1 MPPIQIQKTL
11 NLGLED
17 IPVGNLQ
24 AAKQEVGEYLV
35 NETIR
40 YMEEG
45 RSPVA
50 GEAPWPKL
58 DKVYATEEHNGDRT
72 PTLNATGRL
81 RESLQFRSTDDG
93 VEIGIFHKS
102 QQAKADGHNNFSG
115 KSHLPQ
121 RRFVPSSRQN
131 YRSEIM
137 ANVDR
142 ILTAYRTTDV
152 DVSREPLDAVGGI
165 ILTTAIDRILRG
177 TIGDTGIL
185 TIAALVGEESLQD
198 VLGRRFG

>member
-1 MPPIQIQKTL
+1 MPEIKIQKTL
-11 NLGLED
+11 NLNLEN
-17 IPVGNLQ
+17 ISGENLQ

-35 NETIR
+35 NESIR

-58 DKVYATEEHNGDRT
+58 NKEYAAKEHNGDRT

-81 RESLQFRSTDDG
+81 RESLQFRTTDEG
-93 VEIGIFHKS
+93 VEVGIFHKS
-102 QQAKADGHNNFSG
+102 QQAKSDGHNNFSG
-115 KSHLPQ
+115 KSQLPQ
-121 RRFVPSSRQN
+121 RRFVPSGRQN

-142 ILTAYRTTDV
+142 ILNAYRASDV
-152 DVSREPLDAVGGI
+152 DVSDQPPDIAAEV
-165 ILTTAIDRILRG
+165 ILTAAIDRILRG
-177 TIGDTGIL
+177 TSEDRGIL
-185 TIAALVGEESLQD
+185 TIAVIVGEESLQD

>member
-1 MPPIQIQKTL
+1 MPQVQIQKTL
-11 NLGLED
+11 NLNLSD
-17 IPVGNLQ
+17 IPEGNRKE
-24 AAKQEVGEYLV
+24 AKQEVGEYLV

-50 GEAPWPKL
+50 GEQPLSKL
-58 DKVYATEEHNGDRT
+58 GKDYAADEHNGDRT

-81 RESLQFRSTDDG
+81 RESLQFRSTDKG

-102 QQAKADGHNNFSG
+102 QQGKADGHNNFSG
-115 KSHLPQ
+115 KSQLPQ
-121 RRFVPSSRQN
+121 RRFVPLSRQS

-152 DVSREPLDAVGGI
+152 DVSGEPLDAIAGI

-177 TIGDTGIL
+177 TTEDTGIL
-185 TIAALVGEESLQD
+185 TIATLVGEESLQD

>member
-1 MPPIQIQKTL
+1 MPQVQIQKTL
-11 NLGLED
+11 NLNLSD
-17 IPVGNLQ
+17 IPGENL
-24 AAKQEVGEYLV
+24 ASAKQEVGEYLV

-50 GEAPWPKL
+50 GEPPWPKL
-58 DKVYATEEHNGDRT
+58 DKDYAAEEHNGDRT

-81 RESLQFRSTDDG
+81 RESLQFRVSDDG
-93 VEIGIFHKS
+93 VEVGIFHKS
-102 QQAKADGHNNFSG
+102 EQAKADGHNNFSG
-115 KSHLPQ
+115 KSQLPQ
-121 RRFVPSSRQN
+121 RRFVPSGGQS

-142 ILTAYRTTDV
+142 ILNAYRTADV
-152 DVSREPLDAVGGI
+152 DVGGQSPDLSAGA

-177 TIGDTGIL
+177 NIEDTGIL
-185 TIAALVGEESLQD
+185 TIAALVGEESLQE